1 MADGSVTLT
10 VTPDISKVKDLDK
23 ALATALKNGDTKL
36 AGLIQRFQKAN
47 NAVEQQTVKVQ
58 ELRRQLDG
66 LKSGDVAV
74 ENASIKSMQAD
85 FEKARAEIRET
96 ENELA
101 RLKSLPYADNEQI
114 SALTQKLEDGKG
126 RADALANGLDKAV
139 GEATQQKISQTT
151 AQLNGAQTKL
161 EQLTNQANIAGTK
174 FQQSG
179 TKMADVTEGI
189 SKGFEKVTNRIGGLI
204 KRVFF
209 FSVITLGL
217 RKLRKVFS
225 DVAMSDEGFRQSL
238 YRLQAALWTAFTP
251 IISYIIP
258 VVKSL
263 INILTAAATAIG
275 RFIAFL
281 TGKSYADMANSA
293 KALQNQANAYKDIGK
308 SSGSAAKG
316 MKKATDEAKKQLAEF
331 DTLTTISEDKAE
343 ADSGAGGGGGGLSG
357 ALTSAFENLSTSM
370 DMVIDDLFFKT
381 GKDVTPE
388 VIAER
393 IVAALPVIAGGVLGW
408 TVGGVK
414 GALIGATIGAVLSLG
429 LVSAIF
435 DQDGKLDKAE
445 IVKSCGLV
453 IGGIL
458 GAVIGGKFLG
468 LKGAALGFSV
478 GATLG
483 LMITNLFWDKDGNFK
498 SEKLVDFLNKHRVAL
513 GLVAAAGAMKI
524 AALVGGT
531 AATGAAF
538 GIAAGVS
545 LLLTLQ
551 SLGWG
556 KADKNEGLNWDWII
570 NNQKQKDKQ
579 KEAGR
584 KAAQAVKDGYVED
597 FTTDP
602 TGTWIVPTYERS
614 FIDTAKKALGVN
626 DDKTPSPVFANLG
639 YSALKGFN
647 GGVDDHKNETDK
659 TWTDLWGMIET
670 KFQES
675 WGKISDWWKESA
687 LKKWFEQD
695 VQPWFTWGKWETEFN
710 KLVQWFKDGF
720 GKIKTW
726 FKEESPFAEWLA
738 EDGVIGKWFS
748 WDKWKDRFATLK
760 TTFGKGFATAINWG
774 IEKVQNGIN
783 KMLAKWHSSN
793 IGAVVDKVAGGFGF
807 NIPQSITIKPVPL
820 AQGAVLPP
828 NKPFLAMV
836 GDQKSGTN
844 IEAPLATIVE
854 AMNIALQG
862 QQQTYGNTEVV
873 LEIDGREF
881 GRAVVEQGN
890 RESRRIGTRL
900 VLV

>member
-1 MADGSVTLT
+1 MADGSITLT
-10 VTPDISKVKDLDK
+10 VTPDLSKVKDLDK
-23 ALATALKNGDTKL
+23 ALSTALKNGDTKL
-36 AGLIQRFQKAN
+36 AGLIQSFQKAN

-58 ELRRQLDG
+58 ELRQQLDG

-85 FEKARAEIRET
+85 FKKARAEIMET

-114 SALTQKLEDGKG
+114 SALTQKLEDSKG
-126 RADALANGLDKAV
+126 RADALANSLDKAV

-151 AQLNGAQTKL
+151 AQLNGAETKL
-161 EQLTNQANIAGTK
+161 KQLTTQADIAGTK
-174 FQQSG
+174 LQQSG

-209 FSVITLGL
+209 FSVITMGL

-293 KALQNQANAYKDIGK
+293 KALQKQADAYKNIGK
-308 SSGSAAKG
+308 NSRSAAKG
-316 MKKATDEAKKQLAEF
+316 MKKATDEAKKQLAAF
-331 DTLTTISEDKAE
+331 DDLTIISEDKAN
-343 ADSGAGGGGGGLSG
+343 ADRGAGGGGGGAGGGGGLSG

-370 DMVIDDLFFKT
+370 DMVIEDLFFKR
-381 GKDVTPE
+381 GDDITPE

-393 IVAALPVIAGGVLGW
+393 IVAALPVIAGGILGW

-414 GALIGATIGAVLSLG
+414 GALIGATVGAALGIG

-435 DQDGKLDKAE
+435 NQDGKLDKAE
-445 IVKSCGLV
+445 IVKSCGIL

-458 GAVIGGKFLG
+458 GAVIGGKYLG
-468 LKGAALGFSV
+468 VKGAALGFSI

-483 LMITNLFWDKDGNFK
+483 LSLTNLLFDKDGNFK
-498 SEKLVDFLNKHRVAL
+498 SDKLLDILNNKSVQYAL
-513 GLVAAAGAMKI
+513 LGAISGAAWAINPAAGLVLSLVAAMKI
-524 AALVGGT
+524 S
-531 AATGAAF
+531 F
-538 GIAAGVS
+538 DKIGVKPPNNVEGY
-545 LLLTLQ
+545 LKWLT
-551 SLGWG
+551 
-556 KADKNEGLNWDWII
+556 DKKTW
-570 NNQKQKDKQ
+570 Q
-579 KEAGR
+579 EAG
-584 KAAQAVKDGYVED
+584 KKLVQAIKDGYVEG

-602 TGTWIVPTYERS
+602 TGTWIVPTYEKS

-626 DDKTPSPVFANLG
+626 NDKTPSPIFANLG

-659 TWTDLWGMIET
+659 SWTDLWSMIET
-670 KFQES
+670 KFHES

-687 LKKWFEQD
+687 LKKWWEED
-695 VQPWFTWGKWETEFN
+695 VKPWFTWEKWETEFN
-710 KLVQWFKDGF
+710 NLVQWFKDGF

-726 FKEESPFAEWLA
+726 FRDESPFAEWLG

-760 TTFGKGFATAINWG
+760 TTFGKGFAAAINWG

-807 NIPQSITIKPVPL
+807 NIPKSITIPTVPL

-836 GDQKSGTN
+836 GDQKSGVN
-844 IEAPLATIVE
+844 VEAPLQTIVE

-862 QQQTYGNTEVV
+862 QQTYGNTEVV